1 MYVNPAAGALALV
14 AQPTKGILTAM
25 GKAKRKAND
34 PLVRPRQETSR
45 EAFNRST
52 PEERQAVLK
61 AFEIAAKDTVE
72 RKKRLKAK
80 AQQLFEQER
89 QAIEEVQREKKAAIE
104 AEKEAKKRIDKV

>member
-1 MYVNPAAGALALV
+1 
-14 AQPTKGILTAM
+14 
-25 GKAKRKAND
+25 
-34 PLVRPRQETSR
+34 
-45 EAFNRST
+45 
-52 PEERQAVLK
+52 LK